1 MRVRC
6 ARLCSEEALAPSPPR
21 APPPRA
27 ESLLLALADSE
38 CLAHAGPLGTLAGLT
53 GTDQSKSYGLVETQ
67 RRRCCSGR
75 CGQLPPRTP
84 PQGPSQGARDSG
96 AHRRAGR
103 AVEGRALEA
112 GGGLEGG
119 TRQIGARRPRAPRS
133 SWPPG
138 TPPGLR
144 ADLPLASNRQN
155 RRRGREARD
164 CAYVAKSG
172 SWLASPSPAGRSHLV
187 GRPPWRE
194 LGELTAGRRLS
205 PQVHPPWSLG

>member
-1 MRVRC
+1 M
-6 ARLCSEEALAPSPPR
+6 PSPPR

-53 GTDQSKSYGLVETQ
+53 GTDQTKSYGLVETQ

-75 CGQLPPRTP
+75 CGQLPPRNP
-84 PQGPSQGARDSG
+84 PPGPRPGGQGQRGAPAR
-96 AHRRAGR
+96 GR
-103 AVEGRALEA
+103 AVEGRAAEGRALEA
-112 GGGLEGG
+112 GGGLERG
-119 TRQIGARRPRAPRS
+119 TRQTGARRPRAPRS

-155 RRRGREARD
+155 RRRGREARG

-194 LGELTAGRRLS
+194 LGEPTASRRLS
-205 PQVHPPWSLG
+205 PQVHPPWSLS